1 MDDQKQSKF
10 TIVFM
15 PDDTPETDT
24 PEFAALRD
32 EMVREFEVLLGLVD
46 EDE

>member
-1 MDDQKQSKF
+1 MDDQKQPKF

-15 PDDTPETDT
+15 PDDDEPDT
-24 PEFAALRD
+24 PEFAALRK
-32 EMVREFEVLLGLVD
+32 EMVYEFEVLMGLID